1 MSANDNANDNPG
13 RVHVSR
19 RGVIIGQFRSDDIP
33 VKIAAGAILRT
44 DHYWMPGMQ
53 AWRLVGNSFDVQ
65 LSAAD
70 VDPPP
75 KPPVEPTSS
84 VSQTPLRPGDAK
96 RGSMGAFAMLL
107 CLVVVAIVLVQ
118 GYAYFTLKAPL
129 AKVLRSDS
137 RNQGISASAYFRYHI
152 PAGSIVLDVDS
163 IGPGMRP
170 VDILRVMLQFAET
183 QEHASYEWVILASG
197 GRERFKMR
205 GAYFR
210 KLGAEYEFQ
219 NPLYTMRTMPEN
231 LYRMDGRPAFPE
243 WEGGALA
250 VMGEQMKN
258 FSEFIG
264 EWLR

>member
-1 MSANDNANDNPG
+1 MNANANKAPG
-13 RVHVSR
+13 LVHVSR
-19 RGVIIGQFRSDDIP
+19 QGVIIGQFRSADIP
-33 VKIAAGAILRT
+33 VKIAAGAILRA

-53 AWRLVGNSFDVQ
+53 AWRLVGNSFDGQV
-65 LSAAD
+65 SATQVAQ
-70 VDPPP
+70 PA
-75 KPPVEPTSS
+75 KPTVKPTSS
-84 VSQTPLRPGDAK
+84 ASQPQLRSADAK

-137 RNQGISASAYFRYHI
+137 RNQGIAASAYFRHHI
-152 PAGSIVLDVDS
+152 PVGTIVLDVDS
-163 IGPGMRP
+163 VGPGMRP
-170 VDILRVMLQFAET
+170 VDILRVILQFAET